1 MMSDDRIHVLD
12 EHTANQIA
20 AGEVVERPAS
30 VIKELV
36 ENSIDAQSRSIEI
49 EIANGGIDFIRVTDN
64 GIGMSPADTKL
75 AVLRHAT
82 SKIRLAE
89 DLTKIDSLGFRGEA
103 LPSIAAVA
111 KLTITTRQQQQPLAS
126 YIEIQG
132 GKMLDTREAGGN
144 IGTTVTVADLFFN
157 TPARQKFLKTPGA
170 ESTQIHNVLG
180 KLALSHPEIA
190 FKLINN
196 GKTVFSTPGNGQLQD
211 TLLSMYGHK
220 IGSELL
226 PIDYNRDS
234 IVISGYVSKPSLLKS
249 SRNWQTFIVNA
260 RIINSRFIAKAIDNA
275 YHSLLPKTGFPL
287 AVLNIHVPLE
297 TIDVNVHPQK
307 SEVKFSNDQIVFR
320 AVYKAI
326 AEALTAP
333 QSMDQLAAAI
343 EPSKRQMHSDP
354 IPRRYEYQ
362 QPKYTP
368 VQSVQ
373 LWQEGEKPVS
383 LATARTRMQQ
393 EEAIL
398 GNSAQA
404 PAFVNAESNTDF
416 QPLGQISDCYIVA
429 QGEDGLYIIDQHA
442 AHERI
447 LYDRLCGATGRIPV
461 QQLLM
466 PAYFEFDAAEMTLI
480 EENQAVFYELGF
492 TLEQVG
498 PNTMRLME
506 TPADVPSVEMEAL
519 LRQIMSIIQNEQQ
532 PSPEKLRHACL
543 QMTACRAAIKAGD
556 SLNMRQIQALV
567 SELCNTHLPYTCP
580 HGRPAI
586 IKISTAELA
595 KMFKRT

>member
-1 MMSDDRIHVLD
+1 MSDDRIHILD

-36 ENSIDAQSRSIEI
+36 ENSIDAKGHSVEI
-49 EIANGGIDFIRVTDN
+49 EIANGGINFIRVTDD
-64 GIGMSPADTKL
+64 GIGMSPTDTKL

-82 SKIRLAE
+82 SKIRLAG
-89 DLTKIDSLGFRGEA
+89 DLVKIYSLGFRGEA

-132 GKMLDTREAGGN
+132 GKIVDIREAGGS
-144 IGTTVTVADLFFN
+144 IGTTVTVTDLFFN

-180 KLALSHPEIA
+180 KLALSQPEIA

-196 GKTVFSTPGNGQLQD
+196 GKTVVATPGNGQLYD

-226 PIDYNRDS
+226 PIDYDRDS
-234 IVISGYVSKPSLLKS
+234 IAISGYVSKPSLLKS
-249 SRNWQTFIVNA
+249 SRNWQTFIVNG

-275 YHSLLPKTGFPL
+275 YHSLLPKIGFPL
-287 AVLNIHVPLE
+287 AVLNIKVPLE
-297 TIDVNVHPQK
+297 SIDVNVHPQK
-307 SEVKFSNDQIVFR
+307 SEVKFSNEQIVFR
-320 AVYKAI
+320 AVYRAI
-326 AEALTAP
+326 TEALTAP
-333 QSMDQLAAAI
+333 QSLSQLAATV
-343 EPSKRQMHSDP
+343 EPSQRQYHPVHTD
-354 IPRRYEYQ
+354 YESQ
-362 QPKYTP
+362 QNYSP

-373 LWQEGEKPVS
+373 LWQEGENPVS
-383 LATARTRMQQ
+383 IETARRLMQQ
-393 EEAIL
+393 EEPIL
-398 GNSAQA
+398 AGKGPA
-404 PAFVNAESNTDF
+404 PVLANVESNVAF
-416 QPLGQISDCYIVA
+416 QPLGQVSDCYIVA

-447 LYDRLCGATGRIPV
+447 LYDRLCGAAGRIPV

-466 PAYFEFDAAEMTLI
+466 PAYFEFDAVEMSLI
-480 EENQAVFYELGF
+480 EENHAVFYDMGF

-498 PNTMRLME
+498 PNSVRLVE
-506 TPADVPSVEMEAL
+506 TPADVPSAEVEAL
-519 LRQIMSIIQNEQQ
+519 LRQIMEIIQTAQQ
-532 PSPEKLRHACL
+532 PSPEQLRHACL

-556 SLNMRQIQALV
+556 PLNMRQIQALL
-567 SELCNTHLPYTCP
+567 SELCNTDFPYTCP

-586 IKISTAELA
+586 INISTAELA

>member
-111 KLTITTRQQQQPLAS
+111 KLTITTRQQHQPLAS

-132 GKMLDTREAGGN
+132 GKMVDAREAGGN

-196 GKTVFSTPGNGQLQD
+196 GKAVFSTPGNGQLQD

-275 YHSLLPKTGFPL
+275 YHSLLPKIGFPL
-287 AVLNIHVPLE
+287 AVLNINVPLE

-307 SEVKFSNDQIVFR
+307 SEVKFSNDQVVFR

-343 EPSKRQMHSDP
+343 EPSQRQMHPDP

-362 QPKYTP
+362 QQNYIP

-373 LWQEGEKPVS
+373 LWQEGESSVS
-383 LATARTRMQQ
+383 LATARKRMQQ
-393 EEAIL
+393 EEPIL
-398 GNSAQA
+398 GNSTQS
-404 PAFVNAESNTDF
+404 PVFVNAESNTDF

-466 PAYFEFDAAEMTLI
+466 PAYFELDAGEMTLI
-480 EENQAVFYELGF
+480 EENHAAFYELGF

-498 PNTMRLME
+498 PNTMRLVE
-506 TPADVPSVEMEAL
+506 TPADVPPAEMEAL
-519 LRQIMSIIQNEQQ
+519 LRQIMAIIQNEQQ

-567 SELCNTHLPYTCP
+567 SELCSTHLPYTCP

-586 IKISTAELA
+586 VKISTAELA